1 MAFQL
6 QSSLARRLIANP
18 VMALKVLLGAELD
31 TFQAARFRHWW
42 FCPTVMDHSGVSTG
56 KSEMAFFLVFLRLI
70 LLPLAAPRKP
80 RIVSVY
86 YQSQGTAEEVFLP
99 KVEEYVRKSRVFE
112 NQIRLQHGR
121 KLWST
126 HKNVIVIQM
135 REGGWCE
142 IPAGDFMKDSQN
154 AASKR
159 FNDLVVDEGAMID
172 QLGKGINKQLLQRN
186 TRECFNPNHPVHAN
200 HTLFL
205 GHAESPEH
213 VYHKRYQGIR
223 NAVRKRGS
231 QNHAAITSSY
241 RDFTGEFRRRFG
253 QDVTKKAGEQYLT
266 DLDAAEHAQIYDGL
280 WARGTK
286 GLYSETLRGG
296 VLRHD
301 IEAALRRE
309 DHETL
314 YHLGWDTAPGLKAG
328 SDLCAG
334 VVTAATQVPMIKDP
348 GPGYMVVK
356 DTLWW
361 VRVVYAVFLPPGADV
376 DQKSG
381 LIHRLHQA
389 FGFAGITI
397 DNRGGGVEV
406 YMKMREARQFINN
419 QWVTVTGLCMPKDSF
434 NYPLAQ
440 PLVSF
445 YDRGEA
451 LFVPWFGEKYVS
463 DNTGIIDYAHSQMR
477 PIMRKAEVAWP
488 AGPSKRDALAL
499 AAMGPEKAA
508 VLASIEKVLGQF
520 GNIGQKVDKNG
531 APVLS
536 EKGFQKFENK
546 GKKDGAMAAIYSILG
561 LRATLARR
569 VSGARRGDDSPV
581 VGVFS

>member
-1 MAFQL
+1 MAFQI

-18 VMALKVLLGAELD
+18 VMALKVLLGADLD

-56 KSEMAFFLVFLRLI
+56 KSEMAFFFVFLRLM

-159 FNDLVVDEGAMID
+159 FNDLIVDEGAMID

-205 GHAESPEH
+205 GHAEGPEH
-213 VYHKRYQGIR
+213 VYHKRYAGIR

-231 QNHAAITSSY
+231 QNHCTITSSY

-286 GLYSETLRGG
+286 GLYSETMRDL
-296 VLRHD
+296 VLRMD
-301 IEAALRRE
+301 LAAQLRRE
-309 DHETL
+309 DQETL
-314 YHLGWDTAPGLKAG
+314 YHLGWDTAPGLTPG

-334 VVTAATQVPMIKDP
+334 VVTAATRVPMIKDP
-348 GPGYMVVK
+348 GPGYMVIK
-356 DTLWW
+356 DTLWF
-361 VRVVYAVFLPPGADV
+361 VRVVYAVFLPYGADV
-376 DQKSG
+376 DQKAG
-381 LIHRLHQA
+381 LVHRLHLA
-389 FGFAGITI
+389 FGFSGITI

-406 YMKMREARQFINN
+406 YMKLRESRQFINN
-419 QWVTVTGLCMPKDSF
+419 EWVQVTGLCMPKDAF

-440 PLVSF
+440 PIVSF

-463 DNTGIIDYAHSQMR
+463 DNTGPIDYAHSQMKA
-477 PIMRKAEVAWP
+477 IMRKGEVAWP
-488 AGPSKRDALAL
+488 SGPSKRDA
-499 AAMGPEKAA
+499 
-508 VLASIEKVLGQF
+508 VSLASMGHEHATILGNIEKTLGQF

-531 APVLS
+531 APVVS

-569 VSGARRGDDSPV
+569 VSGEQRGDTSACL
-581 VGVFS
+581 GVFS